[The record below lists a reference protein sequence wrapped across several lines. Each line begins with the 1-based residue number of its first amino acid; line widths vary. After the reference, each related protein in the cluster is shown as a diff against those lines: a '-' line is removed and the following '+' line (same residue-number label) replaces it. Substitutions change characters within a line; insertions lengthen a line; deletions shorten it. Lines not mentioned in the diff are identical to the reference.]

1 MDRDLAVSLLDKM
14 DKIVTALEKLAPK
27 PEAEAE
33 PAPEPEK
40 APVKTTK
47 K

>member
-14 DKIVTALEKLAPK
+14 DKIITALEQLAPT

-33 PAPEPEK
+33 PTPEPEK
-40 APVKTTK
+40 APAKTTK

>member
-14 DKIVTALEKLAPK
+14 DKIVNALEKLAPK

-33 PAPEPEK
+33 PEK
-40 APVKTTK
+40 APAKTTK

>member
-14 DKIVTALEKLAPK
+14 EKIITALEKLAPT
-27 PEAEAE
+27 PEAKAE
-33 PAPEPEK
+33 PEPEK
-40 APVKTTK
+40 TPAKTTK

>member
-14 DKIVTALEKLAPK
+14 DKIVNALEKLAPT
-27 PEAEAE
+27 PEAKAE
-33 PAPEPEK
+33 PTPEPEK
-40 APVKTTK
+40 APAKTTK

>member
-14 DKIVTALEKLAPK
+14 DKLIAALKKLAPT

-33 PAPEPEK
+33 PTPEPEK
-40 APVKTTK
+40 APAKTTK

>member
-14 DKIVTALEKLAPK
+14 DNIINALEKLAPK

-33 PAPEPEK
+33 PTPEPEK
-40 APVKTTK
+40 APAKTTK

>member
-14 DKIVTALEKLAPK
+14 DKIIIALEKLAPK

-33 PAPEPEK
+33 PTPEPEK